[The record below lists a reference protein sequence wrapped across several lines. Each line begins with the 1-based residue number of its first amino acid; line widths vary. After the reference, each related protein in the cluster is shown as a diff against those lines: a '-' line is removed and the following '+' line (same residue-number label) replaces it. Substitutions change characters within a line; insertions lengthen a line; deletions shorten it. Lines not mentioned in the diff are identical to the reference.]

1 MKNGFVGLLA
11 CAAIGGLVAQP
22 VLAQPA
28 ASVAITINTT
38 EPGPKISRDLF
49 GQFAEHLG
57 HGIYGGIWVGRSSA
71 IPNVRGIRSDVVAAL
86 RAIHVPNVRWPGGC
100 FGDNYHWR
108 NGIGPQ
114 AQRPAT
120 LNPDWGGVIEPNSFG
135 TEEYFDFLNQIGA
148 DAFVSEN
155 IGSGT
160 VSEAA
165 DWFEYMTSAQPTT
178 LSKERAAN
186 GHPAPY
192 KVKYLGLGNESWG
205 CGGAMSPEHYV
216 EEMKQYAH
224 YTRNYNPDQQKPETA
239 MKRIAVG
246 WDSGNSDYT
255 EAVMQAWKNKVWSW
269 DLEGLSLHGY
279 TVTGGWPPHLPSTG
293 FGEAQYAQTIQAT
306 LKMNDWITK
315 QSAIMDK
322 YDPDKKVALFVDEWG
337 DWWAPTPGTN
347 PGFLQQ
353 QNTMLDGIVASLNL
367 NIFMRHADR
376 VRGSNIAQMIN
387 VLQAMILTDGP
398 KMVLTPTYHIY
409 RMYVPF
415 QDATLVPLSFDAG
428 TYSNGSVSVPRV
440 DAVAARDTAGHL
452 WLAVTNVDAAKPA
465 TVSAAIAGV
474 HSAVGQVLTAPAVDS
489 YNSFDRPNA
498 VAPVPYSGRASDGK
512 VTLDLPPKS
521 VVVVEVQYA
530 TEPLA
535 CDREARHCPW
545 RSGQFE
551 LEYARCASPS
561 SSPPLRLPHL
571 PLPSVRSSI
580 R

>member
-1 MKNGFVGLLA
+1 MLNRFRGMLACAAVVGLLA
-11 CAAIGGLVAQP
+11 
-22 VLAQPA
+22 QPA
-28 ASVAITINTT
+28 LSQTSGAPVAIAVDTAH
-38 EPGPKISRDLF
+38 PGPKISRDLF

-57 HGIYGGIWVGRSSA
+57 HGIYGGIWVGPDST
-71 IPNVRGIRSDVVAAL
+71 IPNVRGIRSDVVQAL
-86 RAIHVPNVRWPGGC
+86 RAIEVPNVRWPGGC

-135 TEEYFDFLNQIGA
+135 TDEYFDFLNQIGA
-148 DAFVSEN
+148 DAFISEN

-178 LSKERAAN
+178 LAKQRAAN

-279 TVTGGWPPHLPSTG
+279 TVTGGWPPHLQSTG
-293 FGEAQYAQTIQAT
+293 FGDAQYAQTVQAT

-322 YDPDKKVALFVDEWG
+322 YDPEKKVALFVDEWG

-353 QNTMLDGIVASLNL
+353 QNTMLDAIVASLNL

-398 KMVLTPTYHIY
+398 KMVLTPTYHVY
-409 RMYVPF
+409 HMYVPF
-415 QDATLVPLSFDAG
+415 HDATFVPVSFDGG
-428 TYSNGSVSVPRV
+428 TYSNGGVTVPRV

-452 WLAVTNVDAAKPA
+452 WIEATNVDPDKPT
-465 TVSAAIAGV
+465 TVTAAIPSA

-489 YNSFDRPNA
+489 YNSVAHPAA
-498 VAPVPYSGRASDGK
+498 VAPAPYRGRVSGGRI
-512 VTLDLPPKS
+512 TLDLPPKS
-521 VVVVEVQYA
+521 IAVVQVQ
-530 TEPLA
+530 
-535 CDREARHCPW
+535 
-545 RSGQFE
+545 
-551 LEYARCASPS
+551 
-561 SSPPLRLPHL
+561 
-571 PLPSVRSSI
+571 
-580 R
+580 